1 MNTELT
7 QEERETLVDALATW
21 AVRLGIEEIVAF
33 LLEVN
38 RPVGVLSGNALIAAD
53 PLLRPVLPFSPHN
66 AGLLLQESGLNDAFR
81 ARVREITA
89 AGAAGGHA

>member
-7 QEERETLVDALATW
+7 QDERDQLVDALATW
-21 AVRLGIEEIVAF
+21 AVRLGIEEIVVF

-53 PLLRPVLPFSPHN
+53 PMLRPLLPFSPHN
-66 AGLLLQESGLNDAFR
+66 AGLLLQEDGLIDAFR
-81 ARVREITA
+81 ARVREVSASGTV
-89 AGAAGGHA
+89 GGHV